1 MFKIFS
7 SKYYPSNNNN
17 NKIQSEL
24 ISLITEPLS
33 LDNHEQFSSIPI
45 MNTEEIPLNEQDK
58 HE

>member
-1 MFKIFS
+1 M
-7 SKYYPSNNNN
+7 NN

-24 ISLITEPLS
+24 ISFITEPLS

-45 MNTEEIPLNEQDK
+45 INNEEISSNEQDK